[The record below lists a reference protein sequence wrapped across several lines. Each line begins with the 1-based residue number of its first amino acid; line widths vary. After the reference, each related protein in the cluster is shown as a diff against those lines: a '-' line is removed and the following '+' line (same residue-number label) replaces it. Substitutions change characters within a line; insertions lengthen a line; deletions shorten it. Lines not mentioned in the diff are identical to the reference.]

1 MLQSSDT
8 ALKILG
14 AGWTRKL
21 ITRRGGKRSDPEVY
35 SPSGKRF
42 RNFTQLRNFLERKC
56 NTTVISQKTEIVL
69 KNLFRI
75 KSTECS
81 VIRRR
86 GERGVK
92 KKVFTKPSLTFLNPI
107 VQKKCKVIL
116 PKRSLLS
123 PEEGLLLDDC
133 LVRCQQTQ
141 PPRGPPVIF
150 ISPLKYSSSTLQGPV
165 STVISKSEKQITTC
179 DDSIYTDSF
188 VNTED
193 LLMMHEKFEETET
206 SIVASMN
213 IACSA
218 DNNVLVDSDMETVC
232 EKVVLRDSGE
242 EIVGKLFC
250 EPGDKYFYLNT
261 FIFWQDEEDP
271 PTEETNIQE
280 DEEETRADE
289 KHIDHNYIGK
299 LTDLDLLDLYYNYD
313 LKISDDMLDKFIE
326 VTKHLYE
333 KKDNEIE
340 LV

>member
-1 MLQSSDT
+1 
-8 ALKILG
+8 
-14 AGWTRKL
+14 
-21 ITRRGGKRSDPEVY
+21 
-35 SPSGKRF
+35 
-42 RNFTQLRNFLERKC
+42 
-56 NTTVISQKTEIVL
+56 
-69 KNLFRI
+69 
-75 KSTECS
+75 
-81 VIRRR
+81 
-86 GERGVK
+86 
-92 KKVFTKPSLTFLNPI
+92 
-107 VQKKCKVIL
+107 
-116 PKRSLLS
+116 
-123 PEEGLLLDDC
+123 
-133 LVRCQQTQ
+133 
-141 PPRGPPVIF
+141 
-150 ISPLKYSSSTLQGPV
+150 
-165 STVISKSEKQITTC
+165 
-179 DDSIYTDSF
+179 
-188 VNTED
+188 
-193 LLMMHEKFEETET
+193 MMHEKPKFEETET

-250 EPGDKYFYLNT
+250 EPGDKYFYLNN